1 MSIDPISR
9 FSDHSSDYQKYR
21 PGYPEAIITY
31 LEQNIG
37 LNAKKNIADIG
48 SGTGIFT
55 ELFLRKGYPVI
66 AVEPNAE
73 MRLQAEEHLGYFKQ
87 FKSVGTCAE
96 STLIPTAS
104 VDLITVAQAFH
115 WFDTQQVRSEFLRIA
130 KPGAHVLLVWNILQ
144 NKTPFLKAYQ
154 QFKEGF
160 SVSKPY
166 RDKAD
171 QEQVAHFF
179 DGAAITVQE
188 IYHSRLLDFNALLG
202 YFRSSSYAPLPG
214 EVQYLD
220 AERDLQI
227 IFDRFEKNGKV
238 KLEYDAK
245 MFLGKIAL

>member
-1 MSIDPISR
+1 MSLDPISR

-21 PGYPEAIITY
+21 PGYPDAIITY

-37 LNAKKNIADIG
+37 LNLKKNIADIG

-55 ELFLRKGYPVI
+55 ELFLRKGYPVT
-66 AVEPNAE
+66 AVEPNNE
-73 MRLQAEEHLGYFKQ
+73 MRLQAEEHLGYFRH
-87 FKSVGTCAE
+87 FKSIGTRAE
-96 STLIPTAS
+96 ATLTPSSTI
-104 VDLITVAQAFH
+104 DLITVAQAFH
-115 WFDTQQVRSEFLRIA
+115 WFDTRQVRAEFLRIA
-130 KPGAHVLLVWNILQ
+130 KPEAHVLLVWNILQ

-171 QEQVAHFF
+171 KEQVEHFF
-179 DGAAITVQE
+179 NGAEIIVQE
-188 IYHSRLLDFNALLG
+188 IYHSRLLDFSELLD

-214 EVQYLD
+214 DHEYTS
-220 AERDLQI
+220 AESNLRS
-227 IFDRFEKNGKV
+227 IFERFEKNGKV

-245 MFLGKIAL
+245 MFLGKI